1 MFCSLV
7 REATRFVSRII
18 HAVGGIAVRRG
29 ARPRVAVIQR
39 SKDKLWVLPR
49 GKLKSYERPVAGA
62 RREVVEETGF
72 RVQVREFVGVITYQ
86 TRGRPKVVRFWLMQA
101 EPRPSYEVMK
111 DVAAVEWLSFG
122 AAVKRLSLPLEKLFL
137 TNVGR
142 HAVLRRRLPQTRRAK
157 ALTIKTGLRQK
168 SSPRRS
174 RA

>member
-1 MFCSLV
+1 
-7 REATRFVSRII
+7 VSRTI

-72 RVQVREFVGVITYQ
+72 RVQVCEFVGVITYQ

-101 EPRPSYEVMK
+101 EAQPSYQVMK

-142 HAVLRRRLPQTRRAK
+142 HAVLRPRRPHARRGK
-157 ALTIKTGLRQK
+157 ALTIKALTMKTGTRRK
-168 SSPRRS
+168 NSPRRT
-174 RA
+174 RAGRRRHR